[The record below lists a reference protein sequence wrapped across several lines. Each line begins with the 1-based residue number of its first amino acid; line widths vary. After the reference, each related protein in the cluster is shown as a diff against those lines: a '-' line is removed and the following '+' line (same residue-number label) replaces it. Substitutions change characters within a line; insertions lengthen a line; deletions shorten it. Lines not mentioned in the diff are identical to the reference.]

1 MLPSHSPTSPPP
13 QGQHVIVPGARI
25 TRGCRV
31 LHARTKCVYAVAR
44 VDALRKRVTLEG
56 PLGTRVPLTQLHV
69 VRPRDPAEDTSL
81 AVTLLAPSE
90 SAQSADWLFLNLPRF
105 PVQSVARV
113 DAASYWRVA
122 AATPSKAIDRYRR
135 QGRYYVILNVPAG
148 HPAGT
153 TTFPL
158 DERQGRL
165 NLEPRVD
172 LRCASRRVPPPE
184 FGRPDVAHAGAALQ
198 V

>member
-1 MLPSHSPTSPPP
+1 MPSPPSPTVPAH
-13 QGQHVIVPGARI
+13 GQHVVVPDARVK
-25 TRGCRV
+25 RGCRV
-31 LHARTKCVYAVAR
+31 LHARTKCVYTVTR
-44 VDALRKRVTLEG
+44 VDTRRQCATLDG
-56 PLGTRVPLTQLHV
+56 PPGTRVPLPQLRV

-81 AVTLLAPSE
+81 AVTLLAASE

-122 AATPSKAIDRYRR
+122 AATPSKAIDRHRR

-153 TTFPL
+153 TSFPL

-172 LRCASRRVPPPE
+172 LRCASRRVPPPA
-184 FGRPDVAHAGAALQ
+184 RPRVGAAALSVQ
-198 V
+198 